1 MSTAAVEESPP
12 KTPDLTSAVLK
23 QAVSR
28 RRSRCWVETEHNHTN
43 VISWIQKALPDWK
56 LVSPSRS
63 DPAPSAFPEENTCK
77 AQEALQQ
84 TLGLQ
89 PPLPS
94 STLQDMIA
102 GHCETCAVILSEHV
116 VAAIKQRNN
125 VGNALTSGYASLYNM
140 LQQSSGC
147 EEQVRI
153 LFEAEKRAA
162 TSGTSDRQLSMW
174 QPVLGPSATQVWAA
188 AATGK
193 DPETVLCAGLK
204 SAAVALQQTAS
215 SLTTADVATLPLYIL
230 NYIWDGD
237 ELMESDMDLKDA
249 PETAQFSL
257 HVVGLVLDGRDHK
270 AYICDPNGT
279 LLPGGS
285 MEFVRLPVEEL
296 PTDIAHSTSNSK
308 WDREDQEDR
317 SRKRKR
323 RADAIPTP
331 PP

>member
-1 MSTAAVEESPP
+1 M
-12 KTPDLTSAVLK
+12 DLTSAVLK
-23 QAVSR
+23 EAVSR

-43 VISWIQKALPDWK
+43 VISWIQKALPDWI

-63 DPAPSAFPEENTCK
+63 DRAPSAFPEENTSK

-84 TLGLQ
+84 TLGLR

-116 VAAIKQRNN
+116 VAAIKQRNDDA
-125 VGNALTSGYASLYNM
+125 NALTSGYASLYNM

-174 QPVLGPSATQVWAA
+174 QPVLGKSATQVWAA

-193 DPETVLCAGLK
+193 DPEAVFCAGLK

-215 SLTTADVATLPLYIL
+215 SLTTSDVATLPLYIL

-257 HVVGLVLDGRDHK
+257 HVVGLVLNGCDHK

-296 PTDIAHSTSNSK
+296 PIDIAHSTSNSK
-308 WDREDQEDR
+308 WDREDREDR

-323 RADAIPTP
+323 RDAIPTTKQP